1 MVLAIPVAKLQ
12 FSADCVAQMIQ
23 RDPFIGCQMPEV
35 IEVSRFIPGS
45 IHQGDHFL
53 GYDLFE

>member
-12 FSADCVAQMIQ
+12 FSADCVAQMI
-23 RDPFIGCQMPEV
+23 PEV
-35 IEVSRFIPGS
+35 IEISPFIPGS

-53 GYDLFE
+53 GCDLFE